1 MLLIIND
8 KSEITDFSYNDQGFG
23 TSQNAIKYSGN
34 VPNVFLANFKPSF
47 YLLKNNQIVANPN
60 YVAPQLPDLTPIST
74 SDFVKQEDLAN
85 YALKRDVDNEVQP
98 CFRWSRGDGVIWE
111 NGYGPAYNSDGNFLI
126 IRKNN
131 GWVHIA
137 SLIKQN
143 GVNGGSACKAFQV
156 PAWAVP
162 KDTQFIPLAGPNDG
176 ATEMRF
182 TYGTLGRDG
191 QFNIG
196 AFAGANNYWPVTVTY
211 EGVDL
216 K

>member
-8 KSEITDFSYNDQGFG
+8 KSEITDFSNNDQGFG
-23 TSQNAIKYSGN
+23 NSQNQNVVKYSSDIPDG
-34 VPNVFLANFKPSF
+34 FEASFKPSY
-47 YLLKNNQIVANPN
+47 YLLLNNKIVVNPN
-60 YVAPQLPDLTPIST
+60 YVEPKLPDLT
-74 SDFVKQEDLAN
+74 SDVATQEDLAN
-85 YALKRDVDNEVQP
+85 YALKQDVDNKVQP

-111 NGYGPAYNSDGNFLI
+111 NGYGPAYNSDDNFLI

-143 GVNGGSACKAFQV
+143 GVNGGSACNAFQV

-176 ATEMRF
+176 VTEMRF